1 MLESKWVLF
10 LFLLFGFGQL
20 LANQMTDIVG
30 TSSAALEEGIQVV
43 TSEDLEELAPTA
55 DETLLENV
63 VGAAFRGI
71 GVIRNLVLGLVKAL
85 AWEYDFLKDGVGA
98 IFRTLILWPLS
109 GMMSL
114 MIASYVRNLI
124 RL

>member
-10 LFLLFGFGQL
+10 TFLLFGFGQL
-20 LANQMTDIVG
+20 LATQMTDIGG
-30 TSSAALEEGIQVV
+30 TSAEDLERGIQVV
-43 TSEDLEELAPTA
+43 TAEDLEQLAPTA
-55 DETLLENV
+55 EETLLENV

-71 GVIRNLVLGLVKAL
+71 GVIRDLVLGLVKAL
-85 AWEYDFLKDGVGA
+85 AWEYAFLDDGVGA

-114 MIASYVRNLI
+114 MIAGYVRNLI